1 MTHQVKVRSLL
12 TKRYKEEVFKM
23 INEKNLEYSGEL
35 IAVFR
40 NGKLKDVHPNYSP
53 F

>member
-1 MTHQVKVRSLL
+1 MIHRVKVRSLL
-12 TKRYKEEVFKM
+12 AKRTKEEVYKM
-23 INEKNLEYSGEL
+23 IAEKELEYSGEL
-35 IAVFR
+35 IAVFD